1 MISSNKTGGIMSTFD
16 HYRYLTGLVVLLFS
30 LPGTI
35 STYPDYVKLAAIE
48 SNSIHEADEEDL
60 KVLAHVARLQD
71 TIRYQQSF
79 PLHRSKALQLDQL
92 YEELEEIAK
101 DYTQLSPGTA
111 FLGPFS
117 SVSLVLKQR
126 ELKKRIAQIEKLIYK
141 N

>member
-1 MISSNKTGGIMSTFD
+1 MSKFD
-16 HYRYLTGLVVLLFS
+16 HYTYLTGLVLLLVT
-30 LPGTI
+30 LPGTV

-60 KVLAHVARLQD
+60 KVLAHIARLQD

-79 PLHRSKALQLDQL
+79 PLQRAKALQLDQL
-92 YEELEEIAK
+92 YEELEDIAN
-101 DYTQLSPGTA
+101 DYTQLSPGIA